1 MKKINIAYCLLL
13 VVLLAIG
20 CSSDD
25 NVFDKSPSQ
34 RNKESITA
42 LQGELVNAPYGW
54 RVLYFPK
61 TDSLLFSNP
70 SELISQHGFRGRYG
84 YGGDCFV
91 MKFSKDNKVSMRAD
105 FTEQTVNEVA
115 QSEYLINRNSF
126 TQLTFSTYNYIH
138 QLVNDRF
145 AGSSDFLYMGKNEDG
160 DLVFRTA
167 TYLQPAREYIVF
179 TKLKN
184 AEDTIAVVQ
193 KSYENRTLFEK
204 MVNPQLIIHRGGR
217 TYFRSDIYVKR
228 DVETNQ
234 ALLKEIKE
242 KKYYLFLFTQK
253 KNPIP
258 GYPAKEMTG
267 LGSGYSGTEHG
278 ITFRSGLRYD
288 SKTMFFDF
296 QREGH
301 RFVAELV
308 SVYDPLLR
316 TTRLVSKHLHP
327 EGEFTGL
334 KAEIWDEPVDNK

>member
-1 MKKINIAYCLLL
+1 
-13 VVLLAIG
+13 
-20 CSSDD
+20 
-25 NVFDKSPSQ
+25 
-34 RNKESITA
+34 
-42 LQGELVNAPYGW
+42 
-54 RVLYFPK
+54 
-61 TDSLLFSNP
+61 
-70 SELISQHGFRGRYG
+70 
-84 YGGDCFV
+84 
-91 MKFSKDNKVSMRAD
+91 
-105 FTEQTVNEVA
+105 
-115 QSEYLINRNSF
+115 
-126 TQLTFSTYNYIH
+126 
-138 QLVNDRF
+138 
-145 AGSSDFLYMGKNEDG
+145 MGKNEDG

-184 AEDTIAVVQ
+184 AEDTLAVVQ

-204 MVNPQLIIHRGGR
+204 MVNPQLLIHRGGR

-296 QREGH
+296 QREGN

>member
-1 MKKINIAYCLLL
+1 ML

-42 LQGELVNAPYGW
+42 LQDELVNAPYGW

-204 MVNPQLIIHRGGR
+204 MVNPQLLIHRGGR

-296 QREGH
+296 QREGN
-301 RFVAELV
+301 RFVAEL
-308 SVYDPLLR
+308 
-316 TTRLVSKHLHP
+316 